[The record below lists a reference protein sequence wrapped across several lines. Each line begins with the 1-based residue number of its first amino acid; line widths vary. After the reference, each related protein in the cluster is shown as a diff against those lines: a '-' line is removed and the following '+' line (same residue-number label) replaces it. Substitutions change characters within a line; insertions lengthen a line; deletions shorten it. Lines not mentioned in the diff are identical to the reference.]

1 MGFTALGLGFNHWER
16 HKPFLKGK
24 WDFYPFTIFDFI
36 IWHNCSSV
44 PIFLCTRRP
53 QETHRILA
61 VFSHSHPMPRRHP
74 ISCCGLSPGSFCFL
88 RLPYW
93 KTRRRWDDGNDIRTS
108 ARDRSKWCPI
118 YILEVFHLTCTHYGE
133 ITTMLARPPFSSDL
147 LNFGTK
153 TIQINNSPNTFI
165 CDTCE
170 RNIAGLI
177 DILITL
183 QSTQPTPHQ
192 LEAAYTFFGASVS
205 FFPSPFFVILSSQL
219 SRRPRAETL
228 AA

>member
-1 MGFTALGLGFNHWER
+1 
-16 HKPFLKGK
+16 
-24 WDFYPFTIFDFI
+24 
-36 IWHNCSSV
+36 
-44 PIFLCTRRP
+44 
-53 QETHRILA
+53 
-61 VFSHSHPMPRRHP
+61 
-74 ISCCGLSPGSFCFL
+74 
-88 RLPYW
+88 
-93 KTRRRWDDGNDIRTS
+93 
-108 ARDRSKWCPI
+108 
-118 YILEVFHLTCTHYGE
+118 
-133 ITTMLARPPFSSDL
+133 MLARPPFSSDL